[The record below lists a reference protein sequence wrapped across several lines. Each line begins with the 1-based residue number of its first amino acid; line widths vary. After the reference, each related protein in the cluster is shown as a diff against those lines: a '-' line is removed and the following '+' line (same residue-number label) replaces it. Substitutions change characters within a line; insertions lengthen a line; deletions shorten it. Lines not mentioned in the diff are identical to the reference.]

1 MPTVPFYL
9 QRPVEESRKYTL
21 PNAQW
26 DTYENPG
33 VYNSSYGVGQFS
45 FDRANRNAAL
55 AEMFAKNMEHI
66 ANAQPAPPTERPFSW
81 KDNINYENGY
91 NSDIEGKFR
100 AEHDYLGLA
109 DYLSHFRMGNLQ
121 EQRAYENEI
130 AQIRRYGR
138 EYNAIHRFATNDQ
151 SDAINFL
158 EAFNHGSID
167 TLDSNNT
174 AKKNYDNVISVLGRR
189 EHYTSGYMGNAPE
202 NYITALNPTSGYA
215 RTEYG
220 EDEAATIRV
229 SFNNKHVSY
238 GLWGFGYDWMAKD
251 KNEHQFN
258 KFVEDTGYGLQD
270 IESILGDKA
279 INYENGR
286 MIISIPK
293 SNQAGITL
301 LTKIRKWCNDTGRTD
316 DDVQYASYG
325 SDNKLINGE
334 TSIIG
339 KQIQGLSD
347 FLDRTNAYKDEVMNN
362 ITEKNIVSTI
372 SLPYMNEGQMQLKQL
387 SDAGMIDIKY
397 YNARVKAD
405 NDIYRN
411 LLLATDFSQLDIYTT
426 DGNKDPGDR
435 TLRRMENNLD
445 RGALKDYINNAI
457 SEDRVSWRAAISGG
471 EYGTYLEINAVDD
484 KGKLITDKDDSRRG
498 MTIFIPGLFT
508 ESVQQAFNASTQ
520 GKTVAEFNSMQ
531 LYGYERT
538 LQNGNILSKIGNET
552 AELYDKDTRSSRVIT
567 REEAQDMLH
576 QDIIIEDA
584 ARNIRNRAFNLDG
597 TPRVGYDIKQ
607 NARKIAIAA
616 ANELYPQG
624 GGIEENDVA
633 VWNNS
638 SEDIAKRNALGNVDK
653 DYAAT
658 RAYNIYTQIM
668 NNIYQLLNVKR

>member
-9 QRPVEESRKYTL
+9 QRPVEESRTYTL

-26 DTYENPG
+26 DTYENRG

-45 FDRANRNAAL
+45 FDRGNRNAAL
-55 AEMFAKNMEHI
+55 NEMFAKNMEHI
-66 ANAQPAPPTERPFSW
+66 ANAQPAPPIERPFSW

-174 AKKNYDNVISVLGRR
+174 AKKDYDDVISTLGKK
-189 EHYTSGYMGNAPE
+189 EYSINNLNSTGYRT
-202 NYITALNPTSGYA
+202 ID

-220 EDEAATIRV
+220 EDEASTISV

-238 GLWGFGYDWMAKD
+238 GLWGFGPDWLSKD

-258 KFVEDTGYGLQD
+258 KFVEDTGYGLSE

-279 INYENGR
+279 INYDKDGR
-286 MIISIPK
+286 MTITIPK

-301 LTKIRKWCNDTGRTD
+301 LTKIRKWCNDTGRTI

-325 SDNKLINGE
+325 PDDKIINDN
-334 TSIIG
+334 TFVIG
-339 KQIQGLSD
+339 RQIQRMVD
-347 FLDRTNAYKDEVMNN
+347 FLDRSNSYKDEVMSN
-362 ITEKNIVSTI
+362 ITGKNIVSTT

-387 SDAGMIDIKY
+387 SDAGIIDVKD

-538 LQNGNILSKIGNET
+538 LQNGNVLSKIGNET
-552 AELYDKDTRSSRVIT
+552 AELYDKDTKSSRVIT

-597 TPRVGYDIKQ
+597 TPRTGYDIKE
-607 NARKIAIAA
+607 NARKIAVAA

-624 GGIEENDVA
+624 GGIEENDIA

-638 SEDIAKRNALGNVDK
+638 PEDIAKRNAAGNVDK

-668 NNIYQLLNVKR
+668 NNIYQLLNVKK